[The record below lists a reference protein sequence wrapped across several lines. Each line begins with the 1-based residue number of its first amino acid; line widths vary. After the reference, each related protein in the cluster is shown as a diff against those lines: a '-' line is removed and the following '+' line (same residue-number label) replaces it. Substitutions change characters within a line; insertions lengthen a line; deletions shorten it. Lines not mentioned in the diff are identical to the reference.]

1 MQNQER
7 YQIGAHQNGSSGF
20 YYTVQDLQQG
30 SVQVV
35 CSEEVMPLG
44 VRRQRAKRMAEQA
57 AFEARMFTLQGEMI
71 LSLPGASD
79 YRDGYE
85 WWTGYDLN
93 ERDRRLTPEEQYAA
107 GRWLLLPGG
116 SGGQARHVD
125 DIVDG
130 IQHGGRAGKRVV
142 HRNSLEYVGETHVYR
157 IKGANGTHKIGESAQ
172 GTRVCDGA
180 SIRGEQQ
187 ARRLTR
193 ETGDLYR
200 SKILKTFSDKRSAR
214 DYETRLIERYR
225 RIFGDDTLPGNITN
239 R

>member
-1 MQNQER
+1 MDPLV
-7 YQIGAHQNGSSGF
+7 F

-57 AFEARMFTLQGEMI
+57 AFEARMFTLQGEII

-116 SGGQARHVD
+116 SGGNARYVD
-125 DIVDG
+125 DILNLRSVKV
-130 IQHGGRAGKRVV
+130 GRVNKVLPTQGAGAHTGFKCDPQTGKITGHTTFDENAFITQRTDITGSA
-142 HRNSLEYVGETHVYR
+142 HRWHTDPSYAYSWT
-157 IKGANGTHKIGESAQ
+157 AQ
-172 GTRVCDGA
+172 P
-180 SIRGEQQ
+180 S
-187 ARRLTR
+187 
-193 ETGDLYR
+193 
-200 SKILKTFSDKRSAR
+200 S
-214 DYETRLIERYR
+214 
-225 RIFGDDTLPGNITN
+225 
-239 R
+239 

>member
-1 MQNQER
+1 MPVGYDPTTARWLSKDLVWDGTNRYAFVGNQFSTHVDYNGLEGQDYITGILPGFTIAPQRLQDLPLILQRALQNQER

-57 AFEARMFTLQGEMI
+57 AFEARMFTLQGEII

-107 GRWLLLPGG
+107 GRWLLL
-116 SGGQARHVD
+116 
-125 DIVDG
+125 
-130 IQHGGRAGKRVV
+130 
-142 HRNSLEYVGETHVYR
+142 
-157 IKGANGTHKIGESAQ
+157 
-172 GTRVCDGA
+172 
-180 SIRGEQQ
+180 
-187 ARRLTR
+187 ARRKWW
-193 ETGDLYR
+193 TG
-200 SKILKTFSDKRSAR
+200 SSC
-214 DYETRLIERYR
+214 
-225 RIFGDDTLPGNITN
+225 G
-239 R
+239 